1 MLPLHDSWCTL
12 LVPFCRFH
20 GHLQWTPVS
29 LLRLFSTISSL
40 LRVTFA
46 MPILSQED
54 TNELD
59 AGSTGQTSNA
69 SCQTPAAQQTY
80 QRAIPRN
87 LVNPNPPSSQNV
99 QQTSTQRT
107 PVKPNNDT
115 SVNAP
120 APYPF
125 GPDQIVGHPTG
136 LQFPR
141 DRADAVKVLV
151 RLLLDILVYSY
162 DVDFHELHF
171 ALAASSPHLC
181 TANLSTRNTSLLN
194 FQEMR
199 VVLEYADAIHKACEA
214 VINNTQSLLKDE
226 DRNVIIDLIMQP
238 AQTLGIDVAYV
249 FEQLY
254 AFRSHRCDSGNHN
267 KTLLYTKT
275 SFWTRRRG
283 LLPGKLGM
291 NKNQKLLARRLVSDD
306 IAVAQLGTRS
316 NEALA
321 LVLGNAI
328 KQYNKRHCRYGM
340 ANIKRDVY
348 AEPPFVALRK
358 EVMWWELLREKSAQD
373 GSQPSNI
380 KIQADW
386 RMSMQPKY
394 GIAERHNRKLDN
406 RSYHGMGSLP
416 NTAPRGNSH
425 NTRRPR
431 SFHDLQAIQ
440 EQSEAPT
447 RPQSVCNIRSY
458 IMPRPDAACRGLS
471 TNF

>member
-1 MLPLHDSWCTL
+1 
-12 LVPFCRFH
+12 
-20 GHLQWTPVS
+20 
-29 LLRLFSTISSL
+29 
-40 LRVTFA
+40 
-46 MPILSQED
+46 
-54 TNELD
+54 
-59 AGSTGQTSNA
+59 
-69 SCQTPAAQQTY
+69 
-80 QRAIPRN
+80 
-87 LVNPNPPSSQNV
+87 
-99 QQTSTQRT
+99 
-107 PVKPNNDT
+107 
-115 SVNAP
+115 
-120 APYPF
+120 
-125 GPDQIVGHPTG
+125 
-136 LQFPR
+136 
-141 DRADAVKVLV
+141 
-151 RLLLDILVYSY
+151 LLLDILVYSY

-358 EVMWWELLREKSAQD
+358 EVMC
-373 GSQPSNI
+373 
-380 KIQADW
+380 
-386 RMSMQPKY
+386 MQPKY
-394 GIAERHNRKLDN
+394 GIAERHDRKLDN

-447 RPQSVCNIRSY
+447 RPQS
-458 IMPRPDAACRGLS
+458 
-471 TNF
+471 

>member
-1 MLPLHDSWCTL
+1 
-12 LVPFCRFH
+12 
-20 GHLQWTPVS
+20 
-29 LLRLFSTISSL
+29 
-40 LRVTFA
+40 

-87 LVNPNPPSSQNV
+87 PVNPNPPSSQNV

-107 PVKPNNDT
+107 PVKSNNDI

-199 VVLEYADAIHKACEA
+199 VVLEYADAIHKVCEA
-214 VINNTQSLLKDE
+214 VIDNTQSLLKDE

-249 FEQLY
+249 FEQLPGWEPAFEHKDPSRLEDEY
-254 AFRSHRCDSGNHN
+254 ATQIRN
-267 KTLLYTKT
+267 
-275 SFWTRRRG
+275 RRATQSEVRQPVLSWDG
-283 LLPGKLGM
+283 
-291 NKNQKLLARRLVSDD
+291 QSAEY
-306 IAVAQLGTRS
+306 GT
-316 NEALA
+316 A
-321 LVLGNAI
+321 
-328 KQYNKRHCRYGM
+328 
-340 ANIKRDVY
+340 
-348 AEPPFVALRK
+348 
-358 EVMWWELLREKSAQD
+358 W
-373 GSQPSNI
+373 
-380 KIQADW
+380 
-386 RMSMQPKY
+386 
-394 GIAERHNRKLDN
+394 
-406 RSYHGMGSLP
+406 
-416 NTAPRGNSH
+416 
-425 NTRRPR
+425 
-431 SFHDLQAIQ
+431 
-440 EQSEAPT
+440 EQS
-447 RPQSVCNIRSY
+447 
-458 IMPRPDAACRGLS
+458 
-471 TNF
+471 